1 MTDKIRW
8 GILGTG
14 WIAGQMAEALA
25 VLPDAELIAIGSRLR
40 GKAEAFG
47 VKYDVPLRFGSYED
61 LAASSEVDVVYVA
74 TPHSSHAHDAALA
87 LRAGKPVLCENPLTV
102 NAAEADTLI
111 ACARSEGLFLME
123 AMWTR
128 FVPSIVK
135 LREWIAAEAIG
146 DVRLLTASIGWHHA
160 FDPQSRLFARE
171 LAGGTILDIGV
182 YPLSL
187 ASMLFGTSIEISG
200 VMQEAPNG
208 VDAQCAVS
216 LAYPDRRLATFLA
229 SFEADLPSDAFVVGT
244 EGWIRLHPPIVA
256 PQVVTRV
263 TANGTEETVELP
275 HLGNGYPHEAIEV
288 MACLRDGKTES
299 AVMPLDESL
308 AIMQTLD
315 AIRRSWGLRYPADS
329 A

>member
-1 MTDKIRW
+1 MTSKIRW
-8 GILGTG
+8 GVLGAG
-14 WIAGQMAEALA
+14 WIAHRMAEALA
-25 VLPDAELIAIGSRLR
+25 VLPDAELIAIGSRSR
-40 GKAEAFG
+40 ERAELFG
-47 VKYDVPLRFGSYED
+47 AEYDVALRFNQYED
-61 LAASSEVDVVYVA
+61 VLACPEVDVVYIA
-74 TPHSSHAHDAALA
+74 TPHSRHLQDATLA
-87 LRAGKPVLCENPLTV
+87 LKAGKPVLCEKPLTV
-102 NAAEADTLI
+102 NATEADTLI

-128 FVPSIVK
+128 FVPAIVK
-135 LREWIAAEAIG
+135 LREWIAAGAIG
-146 DVRLLTASIGWHHA
+146 EVRLLTASIGWHHA

-171 LAGGTILDIGV
+171 LAGGALLDIGV
-182 YPLSL
+182 YPVSL
-187 ASMLFGTSIEISG
+187 ASMLFGASIEISG

-256 PQVVTRV
+256 PQVLTRV

-288 MACLRDGKTES
+288 MACLRDGKIES

-315 AIRRSWGLRYPADS
+315 AIRRPWGLRYPADS

>member
-87 LRAGKPVLCENPLTV
+87 LRAGKPVLCEKPLTV